1 MDAAIVESPNVR
13 NIGFSELEWTDKN
26 PDPVYEGWMLDE
38 NLTESYVEELS
49 AFRFDIDNAV
59 DYNYRIYVKDDEG
72 SDKKH
77 VRVYTKPVIG
87 PPALW
92 TLIKEG
98 KLNDDGR
105 IEWYSFDKEVTSL
118 LELV

>member
-1 MDAAIVESPNVR
+1 
-13 NIGFSELEWTDKN
+13 
-26 PDPVYEGWMLDE
+26 
-38 NLTESYVEELS
+38 
-49 AFRFDIDNAV
+49 V